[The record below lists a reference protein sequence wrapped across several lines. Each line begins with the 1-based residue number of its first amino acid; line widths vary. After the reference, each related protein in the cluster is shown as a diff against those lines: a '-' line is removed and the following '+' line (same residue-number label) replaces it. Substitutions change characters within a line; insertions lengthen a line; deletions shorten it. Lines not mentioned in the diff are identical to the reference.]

1 MTITHLE
8 VPPILDH
15 ACSCYSYTI
24 LLSSHFLVRVGP
36 SYTHSSV
43 AVKPYT
49 TSTTRQHIIM
59 AEQQVQLTDLNLQQL
74 QEVKRQLDEV
84 SLCPW
89 FMQSLT
95 HHEYDSTRK

>member
-36 SYTHSSV
+36 SYTHINV
-43 AVKPYT
+43 AIRPWT
-49 TSTTRQHIIM
+49 TSTTPQHIIM

-84 SLCPW
+84 SSCPW
-89 FMQSLT
+89 FMQSLAY
-95 HHEYDSTRK
+95 HECVSFRK

>member
-1 MTITHLE
+1 
-8 VPPILDH
+8 
-15 ACSCYSYTI
+15 
-24 LLSSHFLVRVGP
+24 
-36 SYTHSSV
+36 
-43 AVKPYT
+43 
-49 TSTTRQHIIM
+49 M